1 MSHIEF
7 IVSPPLEHSG
17 ALVVVP
23 MAALRKNAPPFS
35 RRVEMR
41 RSLLL
46 NLRKCEPE
54 A

>member
-1 MSHIEF
+1 MSQIEF
-7 IVSPPLEHSG
+7 IVGTPLEHSG

-23 MAALRKNAPPFS
+23 MALRKSAPPFS